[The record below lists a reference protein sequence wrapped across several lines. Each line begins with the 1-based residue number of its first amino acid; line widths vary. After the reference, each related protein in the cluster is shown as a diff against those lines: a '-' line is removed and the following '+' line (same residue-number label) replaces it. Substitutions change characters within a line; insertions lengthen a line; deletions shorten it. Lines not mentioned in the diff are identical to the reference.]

1 MEQNENNKEN
11 PETEEKK
18 TQAEADVESSS
29 KEEAKKEE
37 VDYKAKYFYV
47 AAEMDNYRKRMER
60 EKENLLKYGNERI
73 LNDLVQVIDNFDRT
87 IEMLKSDDDPKVKN
101 ILTGLQMVSKQF
113 LDTLG
118 KHGMTPIESI
128 GKDFDPNFHEALAQ
142 EYMEGKR
149 PNEII
154 KEFQKGYILNGRVIR
169 AAKVVVASD
178 KQ

>member
-1 MEQNENNKEN
+1 
-11 PETEEKK
+11 
-18 TQAEADVESSS
+18 
-29 KEEAKKEE
+29 
-37 VDYKAKYFYV
+37 
-47 AAEMDNYRKRMER
+47 MDNYRKRMER